1 MTKRW
6 ISFWT
11 VLLALALG
19 GQSHAAQPGQALGPE
34 VDGLPF
40 WVTLDGYKVMPTQF
54 MARLNNP
61 KDMEQLD
68 ARLAKLDLV
77 VLRTYGIVP
86 GLVNLGYS
94 AKRLAKARETAPG
107 QLADAL
113 QAKLGQVRDT
123 GLFRYVEPDFYRSI
137 NRVTDD
143 SAFTDG
149 TLWGLNNQGQNSGT
163 DDADIDAPEA
173 WDITVG
179 SRNIIVAVLDT
190 GIRYTHQELSNQM
203 WINEDEVP
211 GNGLDD
217 DNDGFVDNIYGADL
231 SYNDGDPMDLQ
242 GHGTHVAGTIGAAA
256 GDGHPHVG
264 VAWEVQ
270 LMAVKVMTDFGFGF
284 TPALIAGIEFATL
297 NGAHVINMS
306 IGGYGY
312 SQSAYDALAAAADAG
327 IIISASSGNDGK
339 DNDPSPHYPSDY
351 DLENIISVGATDR
364 NDVIADFSNYGRMS
378 VDLTAPGVDIYSCW
392 IAADDDYATESG
404 TSMAAPHAR
413 SK

>member
-113 QAKLGQVRDT
+113 QAKDKPRFKQILRQIHHLKREI
-123 GLFRYVEPDFYRSI
+123 RK
-137 NRVTDD
+137 
-143 SAFTDG
+143 A
-149 TLWGLNNQGQNSGT
+149 
-163 DDADIDAPEA
+163 
-173 WDITVG
+173 TV
-179 SRNIIVAVLDT
+179 
-190 GIRYTHQELSNQM
+190 
-203 WINEDEVP
+203 
-211 GNGLDD
+211 
-217 DNDGFVDNIYGADL
+217 
-231 SYNDGDPMDLQ
+231 
-242 GHGTHVAGTIGAAA
+242 
-256 GDGHPHVG
+256 
-264 VAWEVQ
+264 
-270 LMAVKVMTDFGFGF
+270 
-284 TPALIAGIEFATL
+284 
-297 NGAHVINMS
+297 
-306 IGGYGY
+306 
-312 SQSAYDALAAAADAG
+312 
-327 IIISASSGNDGK
+327 
-339 DNDPSPHYPSDY
+339 
-351 DLENIISVGATDR
+351 
-364 NDVIADFSNYGRMS
+364 
-378 VDLTAPGVDIYSCW
+378 
-392 IAADDDYATESG
+392 
-404 TSMAAPHAR
+404 
-413 SK
+413 